1 MLAVLVTY
9 MSSAVFHDLTL
20 LPSQQWILFLVA
32 GLTMNLCLGAAPTP
46 VAAADAVRAVAP
58 NKRPLTSH

>member
-20 LPSQQWILFLVA
+20 LPSQEWILFLVA
-32 GLTMNLCLGAAPTP
+32 G
-46 VAAADAVRAVAP
+46 
-58 NKRPLTSH
+58 SQ